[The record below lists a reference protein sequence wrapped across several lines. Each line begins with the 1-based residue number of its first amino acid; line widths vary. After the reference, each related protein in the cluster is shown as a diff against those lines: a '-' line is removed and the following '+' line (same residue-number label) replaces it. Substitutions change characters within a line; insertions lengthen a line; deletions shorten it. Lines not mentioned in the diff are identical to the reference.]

1 MGSRLND
8 GQRSSI
14 DRPQQSAARRSEPPR
29 GRRSDQDRHSR
40 NRFDS
45 VDLSSGTDPRFDA
58 DVDRAVQ
65 ELYRKLERK
74 IRVERER
81 RGL

>member
-1 MGSRLND
+1 MGSRPSD
-8 GQRSSI
+8 RRRSSA
-14 DRPQQSAARRSEPPR
+14 DRPERSPDRRSEPAR
-29 GRRSDQDRHSR
+29 GHAPDSDRHSR
-40 NRFDS
+40 NRFDG
-45 VDLSSGTDPRFDA
+45 VDLSSGADPRFDA